1 MVLPVPPAI
10 TGLQLLNTLKTFEPF
25 STGHRKID
33 CQLWSRPLKR
43 NRSDS
48 PPSFPPLT
56 GLSRRQLLQIDGPPG
71 SGKTKLLIGLAVRA
85 RTASLVRQGGNEPVE
100 VLFIGKLEAKYP
112 HKEKSFPQLDCDG
125 SLHPTLIK
133 RSANALVQSCYQD
146 EVHANLVD
154 RICDGCHL
162 VRITST
168 AELGFFFR
176 HLPTWLESHP
186 KVHSLSPTLS
196 KQHIFFSPPFMPV
209 KLVILDSITA
219 HTRYV
224 CMSISQRKIIAKIIK
239 EGLTTAS
246 SQHDCAVRHFFFF
259 FHAPRGVISNRACIL
274 TSQLA
279 TKSVMNQGTYANM
292 KILTPPDFGPN
303 FWSKDESPIAPR
315 SLSSKVSRICLM
327 FNLDGTRRAMVL
339 ENDKIVQPRC
349 EILFEI
355 DPRYSV
361 NSIAY
366 SEIAFCVSQKSFALH
381 PARRLEYLI
390 LRRQRQMSLIQPN
403 SKIM

>member
-1 MVLPVPPAI
+1 MLAKLVTGNHPPELDGPTKNKFTTPIGDGLFTMVLPVPPAI

-25 STGHRKID
+25 STGHRQID

-43 NRSDS
+43 NCSDS
-48 PPSFPPLT
+48 LPSFPPLT
-56 GLSRRQLLQIDGPPG
+56 GLSRRQLLHIDGPPG

-85 RTASLVRQGGNEPVE
+85 RTASLVRHGGNEPVE
-100 VLFIGKLEAKYP
+100 VLFI
-112 HKEKSFPQLDCDG
+112 DCDG

-133 RSANALVQSCYQD
+133 RSADALVQSCYQD
-146 EVHANLVD
+146 IVHTNLVD

-176 HLPTWLESHP
+176 HLPTWLKSHP
-186 KVHSLSPTLS
+186 K
-196 KQHIFFSPPFMPV
+196 V

-224 CMSISQRKIIAKIIK
+224 SMSISQRKLIAKTIK

-246 SQHDCAVRHFFFF
+246 SQHDCALV
-259 FHAPRGVISNRACIL
+259 V

-303 FWSKDESPIAPR
+303 FWSKDESSSAPR

-327 FNLDGTRRAMVL
+327 FNLDGTRRAIVL
-339 ENDKIVQPRC
+339 ENDKIVQSRC

-355 DPRYSV
+355 D
-361 NSIAY
+361 
-366 SEIAFCVSQKSFALH
+366 EIGIFDPSPPV
-381 PARRLEYLI
+381 
-390 LRRQRQMSLIQPN
+390 PN
-403 SKIM
+403 ESNKTE